1 MKRRK
6 FLANSSLTFGFLPA
20 FGMLEGSKNNR
31 NIRASFEL
39 NEWSVAR
46 LQKAMQSGNLTSV
59 EIVKKYLQRI
69 NEIDKQGPSINSI
82 VFMNKN
88 VLEQAASLDDERRKG
103 IQRGPL
109 HGIPVLL
116 KDNID
121 TSDMPTTAGSL
132 ALRDSVPSNNA
143 FIVQKL
149 REAGAVI
156 LGKTNLSEWANFRS
170 TRSSSGWSGLG
181 GQTKN
186 PYALNRNPCGSSS
199 GSGAAVSA
207 NLAAVA
213 VGTETDGSVVCPSN
227 ANGIV
232 GIKPTVGLLSRSG
245 IIPIS
250 KTQDTAGPM
259 CRTVEDAA
267 ILLGAMAGVDEQD
280 PATQQAKGKIHS
292 DYTQFLNKEGLE
304 GKKIG
309 IARGRMGFHEAVDQL
324 MDEVI
329 QVLKKSGSEVV
340 DIEKIFTKEGVHD
353 AEYTVLLYEFKDG
366 LNKYLRSLENP
377 KVKNLT
383 ELIEFNKANAATEM
397 PYFKQEIFIQA
408 NEKGDLSSQ
417 EYLDALKLARE
428 GSRDEGIDR
437 VMDEMN
443 LDAIMAPT
451 GGPAWVTDLITGDHF
466 LGGSSSAAA
475 ISGYPNITVPAGFIH
490 ELPVGVSFFGRAFSE
505 PLLLEIAYAYE
516 QLTNHRQPPKFIRY
530 V

>member
-6 FLANSSLTFGFLPA
+6 FLVSSSITLGSLPVFGTLNESKIAKNSNTNFD
-20 FGMLEGSKNNR
+20 
-31 NIRASFEL
+31 L
-39 NEWSVAR
+39 NEWTVAK
-46 LQKAMQSGNLTSV
+46 LQTAMHAGNLTSV

-69 NEIDKQGPSINSI
+69 NDIDKQGPSINSI
-82 VFMNKN
+82 IYINSN
-88 VLEQAASLDDERRKG
+88 ALDQAATLDDEHRKG

-132 ALRDSVPSNNA
+132 ALKDSVPAKDA
-143 FIVQKL
+143 FIVQQLKG
-149 REAGAVI
+149 AGAVI

-267 ILLGAMAGVDEQD
+267 ILLGVMAGVDEND
-280 PATQQAKGKIHS
+280 PATHKAKGKIQK
-292 DYTQFLNKEGLE
+292 DYTSFLNKDGLN

-329 QVLKKSGSEVV
+329 QVLKKNGSEVV
-340 DIEKIFTKEGVHD
+340 DVDKIFIKEGVQN

-366 LNKYLRSLENP
+366 LNKYLSILENP

-383 ELIEFNKANAATEM
+383 ELIEFNNTNASTEM
-397 PYFKQEIFIQA
+397 PYFQQEIFIKA
-408 NEKGDLSSQ
+408 NEKGDLDSQ
-417 EYLDALKLARE
+417 EYLDALGLARE

-466 LGGSSSAAA
+466 LGGSSSVAA
-475 ISGYPNITVPAGFIH
+475 ISGYPNVTVPAGFIH
-490 ELPVGVSFFGRAFSE
+490 ALPVGVSFFGRAFAE
-505 PLLLEIAYAYE
+505 TTLLEIAFAYE
-516 QLTNHRQPPKFIRY
+516 QLTRHRQPPKFINY